1 MGYQITE
8 FGQDILDD
16 VKRLC
21 DRMLDDQL
29 RDADRSG
36 EWPAEAY
43 QAASE
48 MGIGAAFIKE
58 EYGGAGLELQEQAA
72 VLEELAA
79 CEAGFAVSYMAN
91 RLAQSP
97 VEIAGSA
104 FQKKLVYDVL
114 LNGGFAGFCLT
125 EDQAGSDLSGCR
137 TRAVRQ
143 GDHYVLDG
151 NKLFV
156 TNGPNAEIFVVFAVT
171 DPDGGT
177 KENLSAFLVP
187 GDSEGLTRG
196 APEHKLGIR
205 NSGTCEISFN
215 RVSVPVGYR
224 IGEEGEGF
232 SLAVRSLEQARIWCG
247 VTALGVARRAI
258 SESTAYAKERRQ
270 FGKPLSENEVIL
282 FKLADME
289 MKTEAARLCCSAALE
304 RLEKG
309 LTVTK
314 ESAIAKCLAADAAME
329 CAVEAVQIFG
339 GYGYCEEYPVE
350 KLLRDAKIFQ
360 IFEGTNEIQ
369 RLIVGRSLMRER

>member
-8 FGQDILDD
+8 FGQDLLDD
-16 VKRLC
+16 VRKLC
-21 DRMLDDQL
+21 DRTLEDQL
-29 RDADRSG
+29 RAADRSG

-43 QAASE
+43 RAASE
-48 MGIGAAFIKE
+48 MGIGAAFIAE
-58 EYGGAGLELQEQAA
+58 EYGGVDLELSEQAA

-79 CEAGFAVSYMAN
+79 CDAGFAVSYMAN
-91 RLAQSP
+91 RLAQAP

-104 FQKKLVYDVL
+104 LQKKLVYDVL
-114 LNGGFAGFCLT
+114 LDGGFAGFCLT
-125 EDQAGSDLSGCR
+125 EDQAGSDISGCR

-224 IGEEGEGF
+224 
-232 SLAVRSLEQARIWCG
+232 
-247 VTALGVARRAI
+247 VARRAI
-258 SESTAYAKERRQ
+258 SESVTYAKERRQ

-309 LTVTK
+309 LPVTK